1 MKAGEGDDR
10 GWGGWMPSPTQWT
23 WVWVNSG
30 GWWWTGRLGV
40 LQSMGSQRVGR
51 EWVTELNCNFLLVQV
66 IHGDKK
72 KKKNLVSWFTKWKTF
87 LWMNYIHVPLQQ
99 GTTWEEPQSL
109 YGILENMRM
118 LSFLNKGWID
128 HFRKRTCLLIY
139 WVQESLGSERKW
151 KSISPI
157 WLFATSWT
165 IQCMESP
172 GQNTGVGCSSLLQ
185 LILPTQ
191 GSNSVLPHCR
201 TILYQLSH
209 EGSARILEWI
219 AHPFSRGSSRPRSQT
234 GVSCIAGG
242 FVTNSDTRE
251 TLIATPP

>member
-1 MKAGEGDDR
+1 MKAGEEGDDR
-10 GWGGWMPSPTQWT
+10 GWGGWMASPTQWT

-30 GWWWTGRLGV
+30 GWWWSGRFGV
-40 LQSMGSQRVGR
+40 LQYMGSQRVGR
-51 EWVTELNCNFLLVQV
+51 EWATELNFNFLLVKV
-66 IHGDKK
+66 IHGD
-72 KKKNLVSWFTKWKTF
+72 KKNLVSWFTKWKTF
-87 LWMNYIHVPLQQ
+87 LWMNYIHVSLHQ

-109 YGILENMRM
+109 YRILENMRL

-128 HFRKRTCLLIY
+128 HFRKRTCLHIY
-139 WVQESLGSERKW
+139 WVQESLRSERKW
-151 KSISPI
+151 KSVSPI

-165 IQCMESP
+165 IQSMESL
-172 GQNTGVGCSSLLQ
+172 GQNTGVGRSSLLQ

-209 EGSARILEWI
+209 EGSARILEWV
-219 AHPFSRGSSRPRSQT
+219 AHPFSRWSSRPRNQT
-234 GVSCIAGG
+234 GVSRIAGG
-242 FVTNSDTRE
+242 FITNSDIRE